1 MTPHNEADINQIAK
15 NVIMVGD
22 PLRAKLIADTYL
34 ENYEI
39 VSKVRGNNVYTGSY
53 KGHKI
58 TIMASGMG
66 MPSMGIYAYE
76 LFKFYNVD
84 SIIRVG
90 TCGSYDKNL
99 NLFDIILTK
108 RTFSESNFGLTLDNK
123 KEEVV
128 YPSLLLNKT
137 VKEIAFENNIN
148 IIEGDIVCTDSF
160 YMDDVNKYFER
171 IPTDFSP
178 KAVEMESYALFYL
191 ANKFQKNAA
200 CILTVS
206 DIIGTNIETTP
217 EEREK
222 GLKKAIELALGT
234 MERL

>member
-15 NVIMVGD
+15 KVIMVGD

-34 ENYEI
+34 EDYEI
-39 VSKVRGNNVYTGSY
+39 VSKVRGNNIYTGNY
-53 KGHKI
+53 KNNKI
-58 TIMASGMG
+58 TVMASGMG

-76 LFKFYNVD
+76 LYKFYNVE

-90 TCGSYDKNL
+90 TCGAYDKSL
-99 NLFDIILTK
+99 NLFDIILTNK
-108 RTFSESNFGLTLDNK
+108 TFSESNFGLTLDNK
-123 KEEVV
+123 KEEIV
-128 YPSLLLNKT
+128 YPSETL
-137 VKEIAFENNIN
+137 NNIINQEAKDKN
-148 IIEGDIVCTDSF
+148 INLILGDIVCTDSF

-171 IPTDFSP
+171 LPKDFKP
-178 KAVEMESYALFYL
+178 KAAEMESYALFYL
-191 ANKFQKNAA
+191 ANKFKKQAA

-222 GLKKAIELALGT
+222 GLKKAIELALDT
-234 MERL
+234 LVE